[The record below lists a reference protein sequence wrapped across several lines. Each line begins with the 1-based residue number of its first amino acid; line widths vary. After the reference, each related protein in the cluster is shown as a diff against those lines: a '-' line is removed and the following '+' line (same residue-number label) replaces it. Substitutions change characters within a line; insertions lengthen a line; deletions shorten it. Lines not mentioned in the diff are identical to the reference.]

1 MWTFSK
7 TGWGMRVGAGWCW
20 CWMVL
25 DGAGWGGGVVVGWA
39 VEVVTEN
46 LLSFFSSKAREL

>member
-1 MWTFSK
+1 
-7 TGWGMRVGAGWCW
+7 
-20 CWMVL
+20 MVL